1 MVSNLTAE
9 QRYTLQTMQPIL
21 GLAADIAHASI
32 AIYLPA
38 EDKKFFDIYRQ
49 ERPRTQVGSEQPDLT
64 GRRIRIVEEPLVCRC
79 LQSGL
84 AVDGKKEWSLGTF
97 HGFRVYP
104 LKDGTG
110 KVFAAVGFEGARLDD
125 IIVNQSF
132 ELLCN
137 LRRSV
142 ADNPLYRR
150 LSPSDGLMVVDANKL
165 IIAANR
171 AAKHIFQ
178 FMDVRGLIGS
188 RTNDMAI
195 NWPLVG
201 MVIDTGIAE
210 GKEFKLHGRILSMRV
225 LPVSERARGGC
236 GIVIL
241 RDITDLRKKDE
252 ELLIKSVVI
261 KEIHHRVKNN
271 LQTITSLL
279 RLQARRAQ
287 SDETKLVLRD
297 CIGRVNS
304 IAIVHEYLSQ
314 QDTGLIDVAKV
325 AKGIY
330 QAILSSMLRPEF
342 KLETEFT
349 AVQVELPSEKAT
361 SIALILNELL
371 QNTIEH
377 AFEGRDAGCLKV
389 SFAEQ
394 SNAYL
399 LAIEDDGIGLPADFE
414 PGQGKGLGL
423 KIIKTLAES
432 DLQGSFTLKNKPEGG
447 AVAQVV
453 IPKAGDNNAAKA

>member
-9 QRYTLQTMQPIL
+9 QRNTLQTIQPVL

-32 AIYLPA
+32 TIYLPA
-38 EDKKFFDIYRQ
+38 DDKRFFDIYKQ
-49 ERPRTQVGSEQPDLT
+49 ERPRTQIGSQQPDMT
-64 GRRIRIVEEPLVCRC
+64 GRRIRIVEEPLICRC

-84 AVDGKKEWSLGTF
+84 PVDGKKEWTLGTF
-97 HGFRVYP
+97 HSFRAYP
-104 LKDGTG
+104 LKDGAG
-110 KVFAAVGFEGARLDD
+110 RVYAALSFDGAGLDD
-125 IIVNQSF
+125 IIVAQSF

-142 ADNPLYRR
+142 EDNPLYRR

-178 FMDVRGLIGS
+178 AMDVRGLIGS
-188 RTNDMAI
+188 RTNDMNV

-201 MVIDTGIAE
+201 MVIDTGTAE
-210 GKEFKLHGRILSMRV
+210 GKEFDVHGRILSMRV
-225 LPVSERARGGC
+225 LPVTERPRGGC
-236 GIVIL
+236 AIVIL
-241 RDITDLRKKDE
+241 RDITELRKKDE

-271 LQTITSLL
+271 LQTISSLL

-287 SDETKLVLRD
+287 SEETKLVLRD

-314 QDTGLIDVAKV
+314 QDSGLIDVAKV

-330 QAILSSMLRPEF
+330 QAILSSMLRPDF
-342 KLETEFT
+342 KLEAQFT
-349 AVQVELPSEKAT
+349 ADKVELPSEKAT

-371 QNTIEH
+371 QNIIEH
-377 AFEGRDAGCLKV
+377 AFEGRESGNLKV
-389 SFAEQ
+389 SFTE
-394 SNAYL
+394 SGDVYKL
-399 LAIEDDGIGLPADFE
+399 VITDDGVGLPQEFE
-414 PGQGKGLGL
+414 MGQGRSLGL

-432 DLQGSFTLKNKPEGG
+432 DLQGSFTLKSRPEGG
-447 AVAQVV
+447 AEARVI
-453 IPKAGDNNAAKA
+453 IPKAGEDYAAKA

>member
-9 QRYTLQTMQPIL
+9 QRNSLQTIQPML

-32 AIYLPA
+32 TVYLNA
-38 EDKKFFDIYRQ
+38 DDKKFFEVYKQ
-49 ERPRTQVGSEQPDLT
+49 ERPETQVGSEQPDLT

-84 AVDGKKEWSLGTF
+84 PVAGKKEWTLGTF
-97 HGFRVYP
+97 HGFKVYP
-104 LKDGTG
+104 LKDGSG
-110 KVFAAVGFEGARLDD
+110 KIFAAIGFDGARLDD
-125 IIVNQSF
+125 IIVAQSF

-142 ADNPLYRR
+142 ADNPLYGR
-150 LSPSDGLMVVDANKL
+150 LSPSDGLMIVDANKL
-165 IIAANR
+165 IVAANR

-178 FMDVRGLIGS
+178 FMDVRDLIGR

-201 MVIDTGIAE
+201 MVIDTGTAE
-210 GKEFKLHGRILSMRV
+210 GKEFNLHGRILSMKV
-225 LPVSERARGGC
+225 LPVTERPRGGC
-236 GIVIL
+236 AIVII
-241 RDITDLRKKDE
+241 RDITELRKKDE

-271 LQTITSLL
+271 LQTIASLL

-287 SDETKLVLRD
+287 SEETKLVLRD
-297 CIGRVNS
+297 CIGRVGS

-314 QDTGLIDVAKV
+314 QDSGLIDVAKV

-330 QAILSSMLRPEF
+330 QAILSSMLNPDF
-342 KLETEFT
+342 KLKADFT
-349 AVQVELPSEKAT
+349 AVNVELSSEKAT

-371 QNTIEH
+371 QNIIEH
-377 AFEGRDAGCLKV
+377 AFAGKDKGCLKV
-389 SFAEQ
+389 NFFEQ
-394 SNAYL
+394 GNFYVLS
-399 LAIEDDGIGLPADFE
+399 IEDDGVGLPDDFQL
-414 PGQGKGLGL
+414 GQGENLGL

-432 DLQGSFTLKNKPEGG
+432 DLHGSFTLKNKPNGG
-447 AVAQVV
+447 TIAQVI
-453 IPKAGDNNAAKA
+453 IPKAGDNNAAKT

>member
-1 MVSNLTAE
+1 MSNLTAE
-9 QRYTLQTMQPIL
+9 QRNTLQTMQPVL

-32 AIYLPA
+32 TIYLQA
-38 EDKKFFDIYRQ
+38 EDKRFFDIYKQ
-49 ERPRTQVGSEQPDLT
+49 ERPRTQVGDQQPDMT
-64 GRRIRIVEEPLVCRC
+64 GRRIRTVEEPLVCRC

-84 AVDGKKEWSLGTF
+84 PVDGKKEWTLGTF
-97 HGFRVYP
+97 HSFRTYP
-104 LKDGTG
+104 LKDGAG
-110 KVFAAVGFEGARLDD
+110 RVYAALSFDGARLDD
-125 IIVNQSF
+125 IIVAQSF

-142 ADNPLYRR
+142 EDNPLYRR

-178 FMDVRGLIGS
+178 SMDVRGLIGS
-188 RTNDMAI
+188 RTNDMNV

-201 MVIDTGIAE
+201 MVIDTGTAE
-210 GKEFKLHGRILSMRV
+210 GKEFNVHGRILSMRV
-225 LPVSERARGGC
+225 LPVVERPRGGC
-236 GIVIL
+236 AIVIL

-271 LQTITSLL
+271 LQTIASLL

-314 QDTGLIDVAKV
+314 QDTGLIDVGKV

-330 QAILSSMLRPEF
+330 QAILSSMLRPDF
-342 KLETEFT
+342 KLEAQFT
-349 AVQVELPSEKAT
+349 ADTVELPSEKAT

-371 QNTIEH
+371 QNIIEH
-377 AFEGRDAGCLKV
+377 AFEGRTDGRLQV
-389 SFAEQ
+389 SFTENTMDYCL
-394 SNAYL
+394 S
-399 LAIEDDGIGLPADFE
+399 IVDDGVGLPPDFE
-414 PGQGKGLGL
+414 PGQGRSLGL

-432 DLQGSFTLKNKPEGG
+432 DLQGRFILQNRLEGG
-447 AVAQVV
+447 AEAKVI
-453 IPKAGDNNAAKA
+453 IPKAGEDNAAKA

>member
-9 QRYTLQTMQPIL
+9 QRNTLQTMQPIL

-32 AIYLPA
+32 TIYLPA
-38 EDKKFFDIYRQ
+38 DDKRFFDIYKQ
-49 ERPRTQVGSEQPDLT
+49 ERPRTQVGVQQPDMT
-64 GRRIRIVEEPLVCRC
+64 GRRIRTVEEPLVCRC

-84 AVDGKKEWSLGTF
+84 SVDGKKEWTLGTF
-97 HGFRVYP
+97 HSFRAYP
-104 LKDGTG
+104 LKDGAG
-110 KVFAAVGFEGARLDD
+110 RVYAALSFDGARLDD
-125 IIVNQSF
+125 IIVAQSF

-142 ADNPLYRR
+142 EDNPLYRR

-171 AAKHIFQ
+171 ATKHIFQ
-178 FMDVRGLIGS
+178 SMDVRGLIGS
-188 RTNDMAI
+188 RTNDMNV

-201 MVIDTGIAE
+201 MVIDTGTAE
-210 GKEFKLHGRILSMRV
+210 GKEFNVHGRILSMRV
-225 LPVSERARGGC
+225 LPVVERPRGGC
-236 GIVIL
+236 AIVIL

-414 PGQGKGLGL
+414 PGQGKSLGL